1 MSLQALNDDMAAIAA
16 LLKQSTVLV
25 QGAAGA
31 VGSGVVWDA
40 SGLVVTNAHV
50 VPQRRVWVSLSDGR
64 RLAADRVGYSQ
75 RLDLAALKIEATGLR
90 SVPIGDARAL
100 RVGQLV
106 LAVGN
111 PMGEVGATALGMVAA
126 KPVIP
131 RWVQADIALAPGYSG
146 GPLANL
152 AGEVVGLN
160 TLIAAG
166 RGHAIPTA
174 LVQRFLGAQPD
185 QPYLGIRVQPRA
197 AIATEGRPEWVVAEV
212 VPASPAARAG
222 LVTGDRILGINGRLF
237 RHPGDL
243 MDWLDCLIP
252 DQTLVIHVSQGGEP
266 IVCTLTVGRPPIQEQ
281 AA

>member
-1 MSLQALNDDMAAIAA
+1 MNLHGLSNDLAAIAVP
-16 LLKQSTVLV
+16 LQQSTVLI

-31 VGSGVVWDA
+31 VGAGVVWDP
-40 SGLVVTNAHV
+40 SGLILTNAHV
-50 VPQRRVWVSLSDGR
+50 VPQRRVWVTLSDGR
-64 RLAADRVGYSQ
+64 RLSAHRVGYSQ
-75 RLDLAALKIEATGLR
+75 RLDLAALKLEATGLR
-90 SVPIGDARAL
+90 AAPFGDAGAL

-106 LAVGN
+106 IAVGN
-111 PMGEVGATALGMVAA
+111 PIGEVGATALGIVAA
-126 KPVIP
+126 KPAIP

-174 LVQRFLGAQPD
+174 LVQRFLATQHD
-185 QPYLGIRVQPRA
+185 QPYLGITVQPRA
-197 AIATEGRPEWVVAEV
+197 AIATGGLPQWEVAQV
-212 VPASPAARAG
+212 VPTSPAARAG
-222 LVTGDRILGINGRLF
+222 LVAGDRILGINGRLF

-252 DQTLVIHVSQGGEP
+252 DQTLVIHVGQGGEP
-266 IVCTLTVGRPPIQEQ
+266 IVCTLTVGRPPTQEQ